1 MEEEKIDRIL
11 KLVDMLEVTDENRDD
26 IAKIK
31 KLIEQKKYAE
41 MLEVLKNVT
50 NKSETKVK
58 EENESIILKKKEE
71 PVQEKE
77 KLELKIDQTEEE
89 KEKANLEKLMEKLEQ
104 EKEEEDYEYPSKL
117 SNKGLEETYISLLLA
132 NPKAISMYYIEKND
146 CYFENALLLNIY
158 KSILFTEGEAYAPQ
172 IAKDGFNYAK
182 ENYKIFQSKKML
194 LEKGKESRKNFE
206 KVYVELRKLFEI
218 RKGYTTSPIK
228 ETQKQI
234 EEIVDYELYDR
245 MTIQEVKDAIVQ
257 ITTTEKFKR
266 SVLSNDITKFLLSGE
281 NNLNSGLSLPFPILS
296 DVFKG
301 IRKGETMSYAM
312 PSNSGKS
319 RFTIDLAAYI
329 AYKHNKKV
337 LIVSNE
343 MSEEKMKLCLITTI
357 VNNKE
362 IQKLHGHKLRIS
374 EGEILEFKY
383 KPDENSN
390 VETDEYG
397 YVLRK
402 ENEELANFT
411 KRLLENSTQ
420 FKEVIEVTK
429 WIQEQKENQIFFVNI
444 TDHTNDELEKII
456 LNYYYKEKIE
466 YMFYDTL
473 KPDTENIG
481 NSEELKKT
489 ATILSNLA
497 QNLNIFIG
505 SSLQL
510 TESNKSPLNLD
521 VNDLAACRTV
531 KEVLDTLCLIKQIHN
546 EDLKLYEYSKEE
558 VSTETFELEQ
568 FEDPDVRYYACV
580 VDKNR
585 AGAKPKVV
593 FRLNLA
599 YNEWEEL
606 GYIRLKTNKED

>member
-11 KLVDMLEVTDENRDD
+11 KLVDMLEVTDKNRDD

-41 MLEVLKNVT
+41 MLELLKKVT

-58 EENESIILKKKEE
+58 EENESIVLKKKEE

-77 KLELKIDQTEEE
+77 ELELKIDQTEEE

-182 ENYKIFQSKKML
+182 ENYKIFQSKKRL

-266 SVLSNDITKFLLSGE
+266 SVLSNNMTDFLLSGE

-296 DVFKG
+296 SVFKG

-319 RFTIDLAAYI
+319 RFTIDIAAYI
-329 AYKHNKKV
+329 AYKHKKKV

-357 VNNKE
+357 VNNEE
-362 IQKLHGHKLRIS
+362 IQKLHGYKIRIT
-374 EGEILEFKY
+374 EGVLGKVIDIGFTNPLDFGRCMAPAALEVLFEYFSKTKKTPKDFDLILTGDLSKYGYEIVKKELEKEFKY
-383 KPDENSN
+383 SDNYNDCGLMIYDIEHQHVNAGGSGPGCSSG
-390 VETDEYG
+390 VVLS
-397 YVLRK
+397 YVKKEMLK
-402 ENEELANFT
+402 GKLKKVLVVSTGALLNPNIVLENESIPSIAHL
-411 KRLLENSTQ
+411 
-420 FKEVIEVTK
+420 
-429 WIQEQKENQIFFVNI
+429 FV
-444 TDHTNDELEKII
+444 
-456 LNYYYKEKIE
+456 
-466 YMFYDTL
+466 M
-473 KPDTENIG
+473 
-481 NSEELKKT
+481 
-489 ATILSNLA
+489 
-497 QNLNIFIG
+497 
-505 SSLQL
+505 
-510 TESNKSPLNLD
+510 ES
-521 VNDLAACRTV
+521 
-531 KEVLDTLCLIKQIHN
+531 VL
-546 EDLKLYEYSKEE
+546 
-558 VSTETFELEQ
+558 
-568 FEDPDVRYYACV
+568 
-580 VDKNR
+580 
-585 AGAKPKVV
+585 
-593 FRLNLA
+593 
-599 YNEWEEL
+599 
-606 GYIRLKTNKED
+606 

>member
-1 MEEEKIDRIL
+1 MEDEKIERIL
-11 KLVDMLEVTDENRDD
+11 KLVDMLEINEENKDD

-31 KLIEQKKYAE
+31 KLIEQKKYSE
-41 MLEVLKNVT
+41 MLEVLKKVT
-50 NKSETKVK
+50 SKSGTKVK
-58 EENESIILKKKEE
+58 EEDDTIVLKRKDEQVPKEE
-71 PVQEKE
+71 KV
-77 KLELKIDQTEEE
+77 ELNQDEQTEEE
-89 KEKANLEKLMEKLEQ
+89 KEKAKLEKMMEKIEQ
-104 EKEEEDYEYPSKL
+104 EKEEEDYEYPAKL
-117 SNKGLEETYISLLLA
+117 SNRALEENYISLLLA
-132 NPKAISMYYIEKND
+132 NPKAIAMYYIEKKD
-146 CYFENALLLNIY
+146 CYFESALLLNIY

-172 IAKDGFNYAK
+172 IAKNDFNYAK
-182 ENYKIFQSKKML
+182 ENYKIFQSKKRL
-194 LEKGKESRKNFE
+194 LEKGKESKKNFE

-234 EEIVDYELYDR
+234 EEIIDYELYDR

-266 SVLSNDITKFLLSGE
+266 SVLSNNMTDFLLSGE

-296 DVFKG
+296 SVFKG

-319 RFTIDLAAYI
+319 RFTIDIAAYI
-329 AYKHNKKV
+329 AYKHKKKV

-362 IQKLHGHKLRIS
+362 IQELHGHKLRIT

-383 KPDENSN
+383 KADENSG
-390 VETDEYG
+390 VDVDENG
-397 YVLRK
+397 YVLRA
-402 ENEELANFT
+402 ENESLSDFT
-411 KRLLENSTQ
+411 KRLLKCSTQ
-420 FKEVIEVTK
+420 FKEVIEVTN
-429 WIQEQKENQIFFVNI
+429 WIQTQKDNQIFFVNI

-473 KPDTENIG
+473 KTDTANIG
-481 NSEELKKT
+481 IGEELKKT
-489 ATILSNLA
+489 TTILSNLA
-497 QNLNIFIG
+497 QNFNLYIC
-505 SSLQL
+505 STLQL
-510 TESNKSPLNLD
+510 AETSTLPVNLN
-521 VNDLAACRTV
+521 VNDLAVSRTV
-531 KEVLDTLCLIKQIHN
+531 KEVLDTLCLIKQIN
-546 EDLKLYEYSKEE
+546 RDSYQDYEYSLKE
-558 VSTETFELEQ
+558 VDTKFFDLEK

-580 VDKNR
+580 IDKNR
-585 AGAKPKVV
+585 AGAKPTLL

-599 YNEWEEL
+599 YNVWEEL
-606 GYIRLKTNKED
+606 GYLRLKQ

>member
-26 IAKIK
+26 IAKVK

-41 MLEVLKNVT
+41 MLEVLKKVT
-50 NKSETKVK
+50 SKSETKVK

-77 KLELKIDQTEEE
+77 ELELKIDQTEEE

-182 ENYKIFQSKKML
+182 ENYKIFQSKKRL
-194 LEKGKESRKNFE
+194 LEIGKESRKNFE

-266 SVLSNDITKFLLSGE
+266 SVLSNNMTDFLLSGE

-296 DVFKG
+296 SVFKG
-301 IRKGETMSYAM
+301 IRKGETMSFAM

-319 RFTIDLAAYI
+319 RFTIDLAANI
-329 AYKHNKKV
+329 AYKHKQKV
-337 LIVSNE
+337 LIISNE

-362 IQKLHGHKLRIS
+362 IQKLHGHKLRIT

-383 KPDENSN
+383 KPDSN
-390 VETDEYG
+390 LNVNIDEDG

-402 ENEELANFT
+402 ENETLTDFT
-411 KRLLENSTQ
+411 KRLLDCSTQ
-420 FKEVIEVTK
+420 FKEVIEVTN
-429 WIQEQKENQIFFVNI
+429 WIQAQKDNQIFFVNI

-546 EDLKLYEYSKEE
+546 DDLGLYEYSKEE
-558 VSTETFELEQ
+558 VPIDTFDLEKSKN
-568 FEDPDVRYYACV
+568 PDVRYYACV

-585 AGAKPKVV
+585 AGAKPRVV
-593 FRLNLA
+593 FKLNLA

-606 GYIRLKTNKED
+606 GYLRMKTEE

>member
-1 MEEEKIDRIL
+1 MEEEKINRIL
-11 KLVDMLEVTDENRDD
+11 KLVDMIEVTKENEED
-26 IAKIK
+26 IKKIK
-31 KLIEQKKYAE
+31 NLITQKKYPE
-41 MLEVLKNVT
+41 MLELLKKVT
-50 NKSETKVK
+50 NKNDTRVK
-58 EENESIILKKKEE
+58 AEDDSIILKKNKKEDK
-71 PVQEKE
+71 KE
-77 KLELKIDQTEEE
+77 KIELDANQTEEE
-89 KEKANLEKLMEKLEQ
+89 KEQAQIEKLMEKLSQ
-104 EKEEEDYEYPSKL
+104 EKEEEDYEYPEKL
-117 SNKGLEETYISLLLA
+117 SNKILEETYISLLLA
-132 NPKAISMYYIEKND
+132 NPKAIAMYYIEKKD
-146 CYFENALLLNIY
+146 CYFESALLLNIY

-172 IAKDGFNYAK
+172 VAKDEFNYAK
-182 ENYKIFQSKKML
+182 ENYKIFQSKKRL
-194 LEKGKESRKNFE
+194 LEKGKNSKKNFE
-206 KVYVELRKLFEI
+206 KVYVALRKLFEI

-245 MTIQEVKDAIVQ
+245 MTIQEVKDAIIQ

>member
-11 KLVDMLEVTDENRDD
+11 KLIDMIEVTDDNRKD
-26 IAKIK
+26 IEKIK
-31 KLIEQKKYAE
+31 KMIEQKNYSE
-41 MLEVLKNVT
+41 MLKLLKKVT
-50 NKSETKVK
+50 TKTETKVK
-58 EENESIILKKKEE
+58 EENITLKKKENE
-71 PVQEKE
+71 EKE
-77 KLELKIDQTEEE
+77 SENLELKTNQTEEE
-89 KEKANLEKLMEKLEQ
+89 KEYIKMQKMMEKMEQ
-104 EKEEEDYEYPSKL
+104 EKEDEDYEYPSKL
-117 SNKGLEETYISLLLA
+117 SNKALEETYISLLLA
-132 NPKAISMYYIEKND
+132 NPKAISMYYIEKKD
-146 CYFENALLLNIY
+146 CYFESAMMLNIY

-172 IAKDGFNYAK
+172 IAKTDFNYAK
-182 ENYKIFQSKKML
+182 ENYKIFQNKKRL

-234 EEIVDYELYDR
+234 EEIVDYELYDK

-266 SVLSNDITKFLLSGE
+266 AVLSNNMTDFLLSGE

-296 DVFKG
+296 SVFKG
-301 IRKGETMSYAM
+301 IRKGETMSFAM

-319 RFTIDLAAYI
+319 RFTIDLATYI
-329 AYKHNKKV
+329 AYKHKKKV

-362 IQKLHGHKLRIS
+362 IQELHGHKLRIT

-390 VETDEYG
+390 VEKDKDG

-402 ENEELANFT
+402 ENENLSDFT
-411 KRLLENSTQ
+411 QRLIECSTQ
-420 FKEVIEVTK
+420 FKEIIEVTN
-429 WIQEQKENQIFFVNI
+429 WIQAQIENQIFFVNI

-546 EDLKLYEYSKEE
+546 DDLGLYEYSYEE
-558 VSTETFELEQ
+558 VPTKCFDLEKSKN
-568 FEDPDVRYYACV
+568 PDVRYYAGV

-585 AGAKPKVV
+585 AGAKPRVV
-593 FRLNLA
+593 FKLNLA

-606 GYIRLKTNKED
+606 GYLRLKTEK

>member
-1 MEEEKIDRIL
+1 MEDEKIERIL
-11 KLVDMLEVTDENRDD
+11 KLVDMLEINEENKDD

-31 KLIEQKKYAE
+31 KLIEQKKYSE
-41 MLEVLKNVT
+41 MLEVLKKVT
-50 NKSETKVK
+50 SKSGTKVK
-58 EENESIILKKKEE
+58 EEDDTIVLKRKDEQVPKEE
-71 PVQEKE
+71 KV
-77 KLELKIDQTEEE
+77 ELNQDEQTEEE
-89 KEKANLEKLMEKLEQ
+89 KEKAKLEKMMEKIEQ
-104 EKEEEDYEYPSKL
+104 EKEEEDYEYPAKL
-117 SNKGLEETYISLLLA
+117 SNRALEENYISLLLA
-132 NPKAISMYYIEKND
+132 NPKAIAMYYIEKKD
-146 CYFENALLLNIY
+146 CYFESALLLNIY

-172 IAKDGFNYAK
+172 IAKNDFNYAK
-182 ENYKIFQSKKML
+182 ENYKIFQSKKRL
-194 LEKGKESRKNFE
+194 LEKGKESKKNFE

-234 EEIVDYELYDR
+234 EEIIDYELYDR

-266 SVLSNDITKFLLSGE
+266 SVLSNNMTDFLLSGE

-296 DVFKG
+296 SVFKG

-319 RFTIDLAAYI
+319 RFTIDIAAYI
-329 AYKHNKKV
+329 AYKHKKKV

-362 IQKLHGHKLRIS
+362 IQELHGHKLRIT

-383 KPDENSN
+383 KADENSG
-390 VETDEYG
+390 VDVDENG
-397 YVLRK
+397 YVLRA
-402 ENEELANFT
+402 ENESLSDFT
-411 KRLLENSTQ
+411 KRLLKCSTQ
-420 FKEVIEVTK
+420 FKEVIEVTN
-429 WIQEQKENQIFFVNI
+429 WIQTQKDNQIFFVNI

-546 EDLKLYEYSKEE
+546 DDLKLYEYSAEE
-558 VSTETFELEQ
+558 VPTETFELERSKN
-568 FEDPDVRYYACV
+568 PDVRYYACI

-585 AGAKPKVV
+585 AGAKPRVLFK
-593 FRLNLA
+593 LNLA

-606 GYIRLKTNKED
+606 GYLRLKIEN

>member
-11 KLVDMLEVTDENRDD
+11 KLVDMLEVTKENEND
-26 IAKIK
+26 IKKIK
-31 KLIEQKKYAE
+31 KLIEEKKYSE
-41 MLEVLKNVT
+41 MLEILKKVT
-50 NKSETKVK
+50 SRNETKVK
-58 EENESIILKKKEE
+58 EEDDTIILQKNNEVEKKEE
-71 PVQEKE
+71 I
-77 KLELKIDQTEEE
+77 ELKENQTEEE
-89 KEKANLEKLMEKLEQ
+89 KEQAQMEKLMEKLEQ
-104 EKEEEDYEYPSKL
+104 EKEDEDYEYPAKL
-117 SNKGLEETYISLLLA
+117 SNKALEESYISLLLA
-132 NPKAISMYYIEKND
+132 NPKAISMYYIEKKD
-146 CYFENALLLNIY
+146 CYFESALLLNIY
-158 KSILFTEGEAYAPQ
+158 KSVLFTEGEAYAPQ
-172 IAKDGFNYAK
+172 VAKNEFNYAK
-182 ENYKIFQSKKML
+182 ENYKIFQAKKKL

-266 SVLSNDITKFLLSGE
+266 SVLSTNMTSFLLSGE

-296 DVFKG
+296 GVFKG
-301 IRKGETMSYAM
+301 IRKGETMSFAM

-319 RFTIDLAAYI
+319 RFTIDLATYI
-329 AYKHNKKV
+329 AYKHKKKV

-362 IQKLHGHKLRIS
+362 IQELHGHKLRIT

-383 KPDENSN
+383 KPDNNLS
-390 VETDEYG
+390 VDIDEDG

-402 ENEELANFT
+402 ENESLSEFT
-411 KRLLENSTQ
+411 NRLLECSTQ
-420 FKEVIEVTK
+420 FKEVIEVTN

-546 EDLKLYEYSKEE
+546 DDLKLYEYSAEE
-558 VSTETFELEQ
+558 VPTETFDLEKSKN
-568 FEDPDVRYYACV
+568 PDVRYYACV

-606 GYIRLKTNKED
+606 GYLRLKTEKED

>member
-1 MEEEKIDRIL
+1 MMEKI
-11 KLVDMLEVTDENRDD
+11 
-26 IAKIK
+26 
-31 KLIEQKKYAE
+31 
-41 MLEVLKNVT
+41 
-50 NKSETKVK
+50 
-58 EENESIILKKKEE
+58 
-71 PVQEKE
+71 
-77 KLELKIDQTEEE
+77 
-89 KEKANLEKLMEKLEQ
+89 EQ
-104 EKEEEDYEYPSKL
+104 EKEEEDYEYPAKL
-117 SNKGLEETYISLLLA
+117 SNRALEENYISLLLA
-132 NPKAISMYYIEKND
+132 NPKAIAMYYIEKKD
-146 CYFENALLLNIY
+146 CYFESALLLNIY

-172 IAKDGFNYAK
+172 IAKNDFNYAK
-182 ENYKIFQSKKML
+182 ENYKIFQSKKRL
-194 LEKGKESRKNFE
+194 LEKGKESKKNFE

-234 EEIVDYELYDR
+234 EEIIDYELYDR

-266 SVLSNDITKFLLSGE
+266 SVLSNNMTDFLLSGE

-296 DVFKG
+296 SVFKG

-319 RFTIDLAAYI
+319 RFTIDIAAYI
-329 AYKHNKKV
+329 AYKHKKKV

-362 IQKLHGHKLRIS
+362 IQELHGHKLRIT

-383 KPDENSN
+383 KADENSG
-390 VETDEYG
+390 VDVDENG
-397 YVLRK
+397 YVLRA
-402 ENEELANFT
+402 ENESLSDFT
-411 KRLLENSTQ
+411 KRLLKCSTQ
-420 FKEVIEVTK
+420 FKEVIEVTN
-429 WIQEQKENQIFFVNI
+429 WIQTQKDNQIFFVNI

-546 EDLKLYEYSKEE
+546 DDLKLYEYSAEE
-558 VSTETFELEQ
+558 VPTETFELERSKN
-568 FEDPDVRYYACV
+568 PDVRYYACI

-585 AGAKPKVV
+585 AGAKPRVLFK
-593 FRLNLA
+593 LNLA

-606 GYIRLKTNKED
+606 GYLRLKIEN

>member
-11 KLVDMLEVTDENRDD
+11 KLVNMIEVTDENRDD

-41 MLEVLKNVT
+41 MLELLKKVT

-77 KLELKIDQTEEE
+77 ELELKIDQTEEE

-182 ENYKIFQSKKML
+182 ENYKIFQSKKRL
-194 LEKGKESRKNFE
+194 LETGKESRKNFE

-266 SVLSNDITKFLLSGE
+266 SVLSNNMTDFLLSGE

-296 DVFKG
+296 SVFKG
-301 IRKGETMSYAM
+301 IRKGETMSFAM

-319 RFTIDLAAYI
+319 RFTIDLAANI
-329 AYKHNKKV
+329 AYKHKQKV
-337 LIVSNE
+337 LIISNE

-362 IQKLHGHKLRIS
+362 IQKLHGHKLRIT

-383 KPDENSN
+383 KPDSN
-390 VETDEYG
+390 LNVNIDEDG

-402 ENEELANFT
+402 ENETLTDFT
-411 KRLLENSTQ
+411 KRLLDCSTQ
-420 FKEVIEVTK
+420 FKEVIEVTN
-429 WIQEQKENQIFFVNI
+429 WIQAQKDNQIFFVNI

-546 EDLKLYEYSKEE
+546 DDLGLYEYSKEE
-558 VSTETFELEQ
+558 VPIYTFDLEKSKN
-568 FEDPDVRYYACV
+568 PDVRYYACV

-585 AGAKPKVV
+585 AGAKPRVV
-593 FRLNLA
+593 FKLNLA

-606 GYIRLKTNKED
+606 GYLRMKTEE

>member
-11 KLVDMLEVTDENRDD
+11 KLVDMLEVTKENEND
-26 IAKIK
+26 IKNIK
-31 KLIEQKKYAE
+31 KLIEEKKYSE
-41 MLEVLKNVT
+41 MLEILKKVT
-50 NKSETKVK
+50 SRNETKVK
-58 EENESIILKKKEE
+58 EEDDTIILQKNNEVEKKEE
-71 PVQEKE
+71 I
-77 KLELKIDQTEEE
+77 ELKENQTEEE
-89 KEKANLEKLMEKLEQ
+89 KEQAQMEKLMEKLEQ
-104 EKEEEDYEYPSKL
+104 EKEDEDYEYPAKL
-117 SNKGLEETYISLLLA
+117 SNKALEESYISLLLA
-132 NPKAISMYYIEKND
+132 NPKAISMYYIEKKD
-146 CYFENALLLNIY
+146 CYFESALLLNIY
-158 KSILFTEGEAYAPQ
+158 KSVLFTEGEAYAPQ
-172 IAKDGFNYAK
+172 VAKNEFNYAK
-182 ENYKIFQSKKML
+182 ENYKIFQAKKKL

-266 SVLSNDITKFLLSGE
+266 SVLSTNMTSFLLSGE

-296 DVFKG
+296 GVFKG
-301 IRKGETMSYAM
+301 IRKGETMSFAM

-319 RFTIDLAAYI
+319 RFTIDLATYI
-329 AYKHNKKV
+329 AYKHKKKV

-362 IQKLHGHKLRIS
+362 IQELHGHKLRIT

-383 KPDENSN
+383 KPDNNLS
-390 VETDEYG
+390 VDIDEDG

-402 ENEELANFT
+402 ENESLSEFT
-411 KRLLENSTQ
+411 NRLLECSTQ
-420 FKEVIEVTK
+420 FKEVIEVTN

-546 EDLKLYEYSKEE
+546 DDLKLYEYSAEE
-558 VSTETFELEQ
+558 VPTETFDLEKSKN
-568 FEDPDVRYYACV
+568 PDVRYYACV

-606 GYIRLKTNKED
+606 GYLRLKTEKED